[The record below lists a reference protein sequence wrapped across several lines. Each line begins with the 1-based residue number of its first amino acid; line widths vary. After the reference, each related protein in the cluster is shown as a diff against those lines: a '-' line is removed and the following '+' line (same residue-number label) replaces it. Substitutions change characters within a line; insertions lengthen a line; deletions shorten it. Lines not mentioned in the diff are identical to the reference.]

1 MLTPENWKCP
11 ELRAAVDAVVNMC
24 GQTEEPQD
32 RQGSGHVGRVREAA
46 RALLGTAQ
54 SHWTAS

>member
-24 GQTEEPQD
+24 EQTEEPRIDKGQVT
-32 RQGSGHVGRVREAA
+32 QEECVKPHVR
-46 RALLGTAQ
+46 
-54 SHWTAS
+54 S